1 MESCRNVLVEFV
13 YREASAQIQ
22 KLGSGIRNQ
31 YIIEEVVAYALNR
44 LPPMFVAT
52 TTDWHQK
59 RRECLMMGDEI
70 NKVVRQALL
79 GVRRDPLREV
89 SPLDDIELGN
99 APYALLRSQKLLGWS
114 KLKWSDLPKAL
125 ENALENALSKYQEQ
139 QNCSQASPQF
149 QKYKSWGNK
158 KSSTTQEFNEPAYK
172 YSIFSPAQQQEYAT
186 YLLEANYLV
195 HALER
200 LVIRMA
206 QNRAKSF
213 NATEL
218 KFIRLEE
225 VLAQTLN
232 RLPSMYATST
242 KGLGHLRYYAQLN
255 IGSEVA
261 IIVHEV
267 MIATRNRSYQRM
279 EPLLFMDI
287 RRERES
293 AIEDVSHLLGQEVN
307 WQNLAE
313 AITNALE
320 SAQAGQVCW
329 VRSQN
334 NVMA

>member
-13 YREASAQIQ
+13 YREVSAQIQ

-44 LPPMFVAT
+44 LPPMFVST

-59 RRECLMMGDEI
+59 RRECLTMGDEI

-89 SPLDDIELGN
+89 SPLDDIELAN

-125 ENALENALSKYQEQ
+125 ENALENALAKGQAQ
-139 QNCSQASPQF
+139 QNFSQASPQF
-149 QKYKSWGNK
+149 QKYKSWVNK

-172 YSIFSPAQQQEYAT
+172 YSIFSPAQQHEYAT

-213 NATEL
+213 NETEL
-218 KFIRLEE
+218 KFIRLED

-261 IIVHEV
+261 IIVHDV
-267 MIATRNRSYQRM
+267 MIATRNRSYQRID
-279 EPLLFMDI
+279 PLLFMDI

-313 AITNALE
+313 AIANALE
-320 SAQAGQVCW
+320 SAQAGKVCW
-329 VRSQN
+329 LRSQN